1 MTVFPPIDHLED
13 IMAFEQF
20 VTDYG
25 IAAVLIG
32 SGVEGETVAFLGGV
46 LAHKGVFPYWQAA
59 LAAAVGSFLADQIL
73 FYLGRYAS
81 GVKAVKRLTAKPAM
95 TRVTSWLEKHPNAFI
110 FCFRFIYGIRTIS
123 PVAIGLSSISP
134 LRFFAIN
141 LVSAATW
148 GTVITAVGYG
158 LGQAVETLIGRLGL
172 GHHMAVAIIPA
183 LVIIAAIAFG
193 AHHYIRSSEKT

>member
-1 MTVFPPIDHLED
+1 
-13 IMAFEQF
+13 MAFEQF

-59 LAAAVGSFLADQIL
+59 VAAAVGSLLADQIL

-81 GVKAVKRLTAKPAM
+81 GVEAVKRLTAKPTM

-110 FCFRFIYGIRTIS
+110 FCFRFVYGIRTIS

-141 LVSAATW
+141 LVSATTW

-158 LGQAVETLIGRLGL
+158 LGQAVETLIGRLEL

-183 LVIIAAIAFG
+183 LVVLAAIAFA
-193 AHHYIRSSEKT
+193 AHYYIRSSEKT